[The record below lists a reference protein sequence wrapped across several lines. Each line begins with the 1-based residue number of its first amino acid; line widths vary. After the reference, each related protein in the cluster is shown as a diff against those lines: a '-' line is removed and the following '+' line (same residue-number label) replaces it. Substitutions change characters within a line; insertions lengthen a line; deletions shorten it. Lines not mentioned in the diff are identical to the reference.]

1 MPLTEQQL
9 SNLCDVGIT
18 LIYEKGLKCTT
29 MDLVAK
35 RLQIS
40 KRTLYENYGS
50 KKELLAAALDHIN
63 RRQRADFRRI
73 IDESE
78 NSVVALSQ
86 MMESHRKV
94 IASLNVR
101 FFRDMDTLY
110 NEVRPHF
117 EERKKQREA
126 DMTLLMQRGIQEGLF
141 RPELNYFIIAR
152 MIELQMESL
161 KRMEDLFPD
170 DISIV
175 EVFDT
180 IYSTVLRGILTP
192 AGLEILENQSTKK

>member
-1 MPLTEQQL
+1 
-9 SNLCDVGIT
+9 
-18 LIYEKGLKCTT
+18 

-86 MMESHRKV
+86 MMGSH
-94 IASLNVR
+94 
-101 FFRDMDTLY
+101 
-110 NEVRPHF
+110 
-117 EERKKQREA
+117 RKKQREA